1 MCLGLR
7 SFSWH
12 AYILGQISRY
22 IEKDKKWA
30 RISIWKLFMKKWFC
44 LHPHLGTN
52 NYLIVKICFAL
63 FTYNFLQN
71 HIFLHDIDQ
80 HFYTKCALQ
89 KIFPEWALK
98 MWTVMTYVL
107 TRFYIFCFRKNASI
121 NCLSKKKILEYFFAP
136 STREKRF
143 FNPMYPNLVDPA
155 L

>member
-1 MCLGLR
+1 MPPFWVR
-7 SFSWH
+7 S
-12 AYILGQISRY
+12 QDISKR
-22 IEKDKKWA
+22 IKKWA
-30 RISIWKLFMKKWFC
+30 RIPIWKLFMKKWFC

-80 HFYTKCALQ
+80 HCYTNCALQ

-107 TRFYIFCFRKNASI
+107 TRFYIFCFRKNVSI
-121 NCLSKKKILEYFFAP
+121 KFFSKKKILEYFFAP